1 MEPAVTST
9 KSRRR
14 RALAPALTLLITAA
28 VVAGAGVAGAKE
40 STTIYI
46 SESGGQCFTLE
57 PGNPPCGAKPA
68 VTIQTGDTVT
78 WNFDGGT
85 GIGHNAADG
94 DRPFGQERYRSDFK
108 TSGTYS
114 YTFGVAG
121 TYKFVC
127 QAHTPAMEGT
137 ITVEG
142 EPVETSPTATATA
155 SPTPSATTPA
165 PTPTATVQAAA
176 STDDHLQTPAP
187 GRGAKDKVAPKVR
200 TMRLRARARQL
211 DVRYWLSEPATVT
224 ITATRRGSKTKLA
237 STTVQS
243 PAGTRTVKL
252 RNKRI
257 TGGTYTVALRV
268 TDAMGNKTR
277 AAGKNVRLRRAR

>member
-1 MEPAVTST
+1 MDARDTST
-9 KSRRR
+9 TSKRR
-14 RALAPALTLLITAA
+14 RALAPALTLLVTAA
-28 VVAGAGVAGAKE
+28 VVAGAGVAGAKQ

-46 SESGGQCFTLE
+46 SENGGQCFTLQS
-57 PGNPPCGAKPA
+57 GNPPCGAKPA

-78 WNFDGGT
+78 WDFAGGT
-85 GIGHNAADG
+85 GLGHNAADG
-94 DRPFGQERYRSDFK
+94 DRPFGQERYKSDFK

-142 EPVETSPTATATA
+142 DPVETPTPTATPTPTPTSTA
-155 SPTPSATTPA
+155 S
-165 PTPTATVQAAA
+165 PTPTATVQA
-176 STDDHLQTPAP
+176 STATDNHTQTPAP
-187 GRGAKDKVAPKVR
+187 GHGAKDTVAPKVQ
-200 TMRLRARARQL
+200 TMRLRARAREL

-224 ITATRRGSKTKLA
+224 ITATRRGSKTTLA

-252 RNKRI
+252 RSRRF
-257 TGGTYTVALRV
+257 TRGTYTVALRV
-268 TDAMGNKTR
+268 TDAMGNKAT
-277 AAGKNVRLRRAR
+277 AAGRNVRLRSSR